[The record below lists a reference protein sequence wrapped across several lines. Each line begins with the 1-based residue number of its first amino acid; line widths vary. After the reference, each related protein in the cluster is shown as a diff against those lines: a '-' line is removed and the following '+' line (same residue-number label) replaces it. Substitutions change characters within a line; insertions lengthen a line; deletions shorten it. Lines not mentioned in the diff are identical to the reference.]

1 MKKIYFVLVAAIAV
15 AAVSALALSSC
26 SDKKEAKKLGEYELT
41 ENNGKF
47 GLKSEGGSVVL
58 APEFDEIVEDTVN
71 KAVFAKTGDLT
82 SIVVQSSV
90 IASGIKIEAV
100 EPVEG
105 NPDYAYI
112 KADGR
117 KILWKTGTSSTF
129 GPFEDI
135 KLIDGIIFMS
145 QEGKWGAATTDLR
158 GLTPRSYSKVYVV
171 KNDNDLAVLVKAK
184 HGWEMYTGDGGVSNG
199 SRYDIPTKKL
209 EPKIKA
215 LKLEGEVGVAKV
227 DWKL

>member
-1 MKKIYFVLVAAIAV
+1 MKKVLFLLVAAIAV
-15 AAVSALALSSC
+15 AAFSVFTSC
-26 SDKKEAKKLGEYELT
+26 SNKQEAKKIGEYEIT
-41 ENNGKF
+41 EANGKV
-47 GLKSEGGSVVL
+47 GLKNEGGSVVL
-58 APEFDEIVEDTVN
+58 APEFDEIEN
-71 KAVFAKTGDLT
+71 KEEYKAVFAKQGDLT
-82 SIVVQSSV
+82 SIVVNSSV
-90 IASGIKIEAV
+90 VASGINIESV
-100 EPVEG
+100 EACES

-112 KADGR
+112 KADG
-117 KILWKTGTSSTF
+117 KKMLWRIGSSSTF

-158 GLTPRSYSKVYVV
+158 GLAPRSYSKVYVV
-171 KNDNDLAVLVKAK
+171 KNGDDLAVLVKAK